1 MKFSGKVGFWYDD
14 VEVAPGSYQPKVI
27 EKPYRGD
34 ILRMNWN
41 HQPVSNQQN
50 DNFTLNNQLS
60 ILSDLYLQKNWPS
73 IRYVVW
79 NGTKFK
85 VTRVEPGYPR
95 AILDV
100 GGVYNGA
107 TVGETSEETSGSD
120 GTV

>member
-1 MKFSGKVGFWYDD
+1 MKFSGKIGFWYGD
-14 VEVAPGSYQPKVI
+14 VEVVPGSYQPKVV

-34 ILRMNWN
+34 ILKMYWN

-50 DNFTLNNQLS
+50 DNITLNNQLS

-85 VTRVEPGYPR
+85 VTKVEPGYPR
-95 AILDV
+95 VILDV

-107 TVGETSEETSGSD
+107 TVGETSENPD
-120 GTV
+120 GNDGAV

>member
-1 MKFSGKVGFWYDD
+1 MKFSGKIGFWYDD
-14 VEVAPGSYQPKVI
+14 VEVVPGSYQPKVV
-27 EKPYRGD
+27 EKLYRGD
-34 ILRMNWN
+34 ILKMYWN

-50 DNFTLNNQLS
+50 DNITLNNQLS

-85 VTRVEPGYPR
+85 VTKVEPGYPR
-95 AILDV
+95 VILDV

-107 TVGETSEETSGSD
+107 TVGETSENPDGND